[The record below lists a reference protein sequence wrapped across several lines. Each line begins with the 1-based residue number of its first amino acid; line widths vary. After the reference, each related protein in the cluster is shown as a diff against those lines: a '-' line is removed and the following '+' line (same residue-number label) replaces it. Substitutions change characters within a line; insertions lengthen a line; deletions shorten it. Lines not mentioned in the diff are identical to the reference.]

1 MTTPHLL
8 GELEQLVLL
17 AVARLGADGYGV
29 TIRRE
34 IERRGGRE
42 VSVGAVYVTLER
54 LEEKGL
60 VASFLGEASPKRGG
74 RARRHYRLETA
85 GAEALTVARRR
96 LEKMWED
103 LDVEGRRAPGRP

>member
-1 MTTPHLL
+1 MTTPTLL

-17 AVARLGADGYGV
+17 AVARLQGDGYGV

-60 VASFLGEASPKRGG
+60 LSSFVGEASPRRGG
-74 RARRHYRLETA
+74 RARRHYRLERA
-85 GAEALTVARRR
+85 GAEALSVARER

-103 LDVEGRRAPGRP
+103 LDVEGGPAVEGR